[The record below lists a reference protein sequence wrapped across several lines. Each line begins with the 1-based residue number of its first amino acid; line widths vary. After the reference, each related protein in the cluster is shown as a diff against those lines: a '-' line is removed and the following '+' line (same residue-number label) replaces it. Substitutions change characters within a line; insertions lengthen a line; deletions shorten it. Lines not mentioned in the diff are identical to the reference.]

1 MLQVI
6 VSDQTKTINPQ
17 VWYQC
22 TKSNSAILMPTL
34 NFLCWNN
41 YFHML
46 SFLLIALKNLAS
58 AQTDWRVWQQHWSNG
73 GVTKLAV
80 LTPSDYKSSTTQHG
94 TFLKA
99 LLSGLDNKALS
110 PLQSV
115 FLIKQYVGFLQQAI
129 FNLLN
134 R

>member
-58 AQTDWRVWQQHWSNG
+58 AQTDWRVWQQH
-73 GVTKLAV
+73 
-80 LTPSDYKSSTTQHG
+80 
-94 TFLKA
+94 
-99 LLSGLDNKALS
+99 
-110 PLQSV
+110 
-115 FLIKQYVGFLQQAI
+115 
-129 FNLLN
+129 
-134 R
+134 